1 MAEKTNKER
10 LATIEQCIVNIDKN
24 IDLQVTNNKE
34 QWKAINKNSQSI
46 ASIKGAALA
55 ISGCVSFIV
64 SVAGILW
71 SMFKAKSS

>member
-1 MAEKTNKER
+1 MAERVTTAALYEIVKSIKEDTTEIK
-10 LATIEQCIVNIDKN
+10 LNDI
-24 IDLQVTNNKE
+24 E

-46 ASIKGAALA
+46 AGIKGAAWA
-55 ISGCVSFIV
+55 ISAFVSFIV

>member
-1 MAEKTNKER
+1 MAERVTTAALYEIVKSIKED
-10 LATIEQCIVNIDKN
+10 TIEIKSND
-24 IDLQVTNNKE
+24 KE

-46 ASIKGAALA
+46 AGIKGTAFG
-55 ISGCVSFIV
+55 ISGCVSFII